1 MIKMLSCDTFVLPA
15 EANFFGS
22 NLMAKNSDRPIGE
35 AQALTLTDGAEHARG
50 ETVQCTYISVPQAE
64 KTYGVLGSKP
74 YWIWGYEMGVNEKGV
89 MIGNEAQGSKA
100 AEGGCENELLGMD
113 LLRLGLE
120 RGATAREAMEVI
132 TALLEEYGQN
142 ANASRLYDKR
152 YENSFFI
159 ADREEIWLLET
170 AGRMWAAKRIEE
182 PYAISNCYTIVK
194 PDECSEALEKY
205 ARDKGWLAADER
217 FNFAKAYTAPAA
229 RQTSAVPRMR
239 RLRALLAA
247 EDEPLD
253 AVTIKA
259 ILRDHFEG
267 TLIEPRFGASFGTFP
282 SICMHAMTWDGSQTA
297 ASMICRWTENVGPV
311 MRYAYSLPCTSVYIP
326 AYCTGALP
334 PLMSASGEKFDE
346 NSLWWLFERLAT
358 AVSADYERYAPFAR
372 IGAANLDEEIETQ
385 AAKAERAAAR
395 AAREGRHEE
404 AKAVLNEAMNQSAR
418 QAAAFAI
425 KQFEQIRNAIRKR
438 GGISGVRKEFIEEY
452 CARAGMEI
460 L

>member
-1 MIKMLSCDTFVLPA
+1 MLSCDTFVLPA

-35 AQALTLTDGAEHARG
+35 AQALTWTGGAEHARG
-50 ETVQCTYISVPQAE
+50 ETVRCTYISVPQAE

-100 AEGGCENELLGMD
+100 AESGCENELLGMD
-113 LLRLGLE
+113 LLRFGLE

-229 RQTSAVPRMR
+229 RQTGAVPRMR
-239 RLRALLAA
+239 RLRALLEA

-282 SICMHAMTWDGSQTA
+282 SICMHAMTRDGSQTA

-334 PLMSASGEKFDE
+334 SLMSAGGEKFDE

-372 IGAANLDEEIETQ
+372 IGAANLDEELETQ

-395 AAREGRHEE
+395 AARAGRPEE

-425 KQFEQIRNAIRKR
+425 KQFEQIRSAIRKR

-452 CARAGMEI
+452 CARVRMEI

>member
-1 MIKMLSCDTFVLPA
+1 MLSCDTFVLPA
-15 EANFFGS
+15 ETTLSGS
-22 NLMAKNSDRPIGE
+22 IVMAKNSDRPLGE
-35 AQALTLTDGAEHARG
+35 AQVLTWTEGAEHARG

-89 MIGNEAQGSKA
+89 MIGNEAQGSRA
-100 AEGGCENELLGMD
+100 AETGDENALLGMD

-170 AGRMWAAKRIEE
+170 AGRMWGAKRIEE
-182 PYAISNCYTIVK
+182 PYAISNCYTIRK

-217 FNFAKAYTAPAA
+217 FNFGKAYTAPAA

-239 RLRALLAA
+239 RLRALLEA

-297 ASMICRWTENVGPV
+297 ASMICRWTENIGPV
-311 MRYAYSLPCTSVYIP
+311 MRYAYSMPCTSVYIP

-346 NSLWWLFERLAT
+346 DSLWWLFERLAAT
-358 AVSADYERYAPFAR
+358 VSADYDRYAPLVR
-372 IGAANLDEEIETQ
+372 VGAAVLDEEIETQ
-385 AAKAERAAAR
+385 SARAERAAAR
-395 AAREGRHEE
+395 AARSGRPEE
-404 AKAVLNEAMNQSAR
+404 AQAALNEAMEQSAR
-418 QAAAFAI
+418 RAAGFAI
-425 KQFEQIRNAIRKR
+425 KNFEQIRKALRKS
-438 GGISGVRKEFIEEY
+438 GGIAGPRKEFIEEY
-452 CARAGMEI
+452 CARVGMEI

>member
-1 MIKMLSCDTFVLPA
+1 MLSCDTFVLPA
-15 EANFFGS
+15 ENTLSGS
-22 NLMAKNSDRPIGE
+22 IVMAKNSDRPIGE
-35 AQALTLTDGAEHARG
+35 AQALTWTDGAEHERG

-100 AEGGCENELLGMD
+100 AENGCENELLGMD
-113 LLRLGLE
+113 LLRFGLE

-142 ANASRLYDKR
+142 ANASRLCDKR

-170 AGRMWAAKRIEE
+170 AGRMWAAQRREE
-182 PYAISNCYTIVK
+182 PYAVGNCYSIVQ
-194 PDECSEALEKY
+194 PDECSEALEKF
-205 ARDKGWLAADER
+205 AHDKGWLAANER

-229 RQTSAVPRMR
+229 RQTGAVPRMR
-239 RLRALLAA
+239 RLRALLEA

-253 AVTIKA
+253 AVTVKA

-267 TLIEPRFGASFGTFP
+267 TLIEPRFGVSFGTFP
-282 SICMHAMTWDGSQTA
+282 SICMHAMTRDGSQTA

-346 NSLWWLFERLAT
+346 KSLWWLFERLAT

-372 IGAANLDEEIETQ
+372 IGAANLDEDLETQ
-385 AAKAERAAAR
+385 AARAERAAAR
-395 AAREGRHEE
+395 AARAGQPEE

-425 KQFEQIRNAIRKR
+425 KQFEQIRAAIRKR

-452 CARAGMEI
+452 CERVGMEVW
-460 L
+460 

>member
-1 MIKMLSCDTFVLPA
+1 MLSCDTFVLPA

-35 AQALTLTDGAEHARG
+35 AQALTWTDCAEHARG

-100 AEGGCENELLGMD
+100 AESGCENELLGMD

-229 RQTSAVPRMR
+229 RQTGAVPRMR
-239 RLRALLAA
+239 RLRALLEA

-253 AVTIKA
+253 AVTVKA

-282 SICMHAMTWDGSQTA
+282 SICMHAMTRDGSQTA

-372 IGAANLDEEIETQ
+372 IGAANLDEELETQ

-395 AAREGRHEE
+395 AARVGQSEE

-425 KQFEQIRNAIRKR
+425 KQFDQIRNAIRKR

-452 CARAGMEI
+452 CERVGMEI

>member
-1 MIKMLSCDTFVLPA
+1 MLSCDTFVLPA
-15 EANFFGS
+15 ENTLSGS
-22 NLMAKNSDRPIGE
+22 IVMAKNSDRPLGE
-35 AQALTLTDGAEHARG
+35 AQALTWTAGAKHARG
-50 ETVQCTYISVPQAE
+50 ETVRCTYISVPQAGE
-64 KTYGVLGSKP
+64 TYGVLGSKP
-74 YWIWGYEMGVNEKGV
+74 YWMWGYEMGVNEKGV
-89 MIGNEAQGSKA
+89 MIGNEAQGSRA
-100 AEGGCENELLGMD
+100 AETGDENELLGMD

-120 RGATAREAMEVI
+120 RSATAREAMAVI

-239 RLRALLAA
+239 RLRAMLEA

-311 MRYAYSLPCTSVYIP
+311 MRYAYSIPCTSVYIP

-395 AAREGRHEE
+395 ATRAGQPEE

-418 QAAAFAI
+418 QAAAFAV

-452 CARAGMEI
+452 CERVGMEI

>member
-1 MIKMLSCDTFVLPA
+1 MLSCDTFVLPA

-35 AQALTLTDGAEHARG
+35 AQALTWTGGAEHARG

-100 AEGGCENELLGMD
+100 AESGCENELLGMD

-182 PYAISNCYTIVK
+182 PYAISNCYTIGK

-229 RQTSAVPRMR
+229 RQTGAVPRMR
-239 RLRALLAA
+239 RLRALLEA

-253 AVTIKA
+253 SVTIKA

-282 SICMHAMTWDGSQTA
+282 SICMHAMTRDGSQTA
-297 ASMICRWTENVGPV
+297 ASMICRWMENVGPV

-395 AAREGRHEE
+395 AARAGQPEE
-404 AKAVLNEAMNQSAR
+404 AKAVLNEAMNQSAQ

-425 KQFEQIRNAIRKR
+425 KQFDQIRAAIRKR

-452 CARAGMEI
+452 CARAGMEVW
-460 L
+460 

>member
-1 MIKMLSCDTFVLPA
+1 MLSCDTFVLPA
-15 EANFFGS
+15 ENTLSGS
-22 NLMAKNSDRPIGE
+22 IVMAKNSDRPLGE
-35 AQALTLTDGAEHARG
+35 AQALTWTAGAKHARG
-50 ETVQCTYISVPQAE
+50 ETVRCTYISVPQAGE
-64 KTYGVLGSKP
+64 TYGVLGSKP
-74 YWIWGYEMGVNEKGV
+74 YWMWGYEMGVNEKGV
-89 MIGNEAQGSKA
+89 MIGNEAQGSRA
-100 AEGGCENELLGMD
+100 AETGDENELLGMD

-120 RGATAREAMEVI
+120 RGATAREAMAVI

-182 PYAISNCYTIVK
+182 PYAISNCYTIGK

-205 ARDKGWLAADER
+205 ARDKGWLAVDER

-229 RQTSAVPRMR
+229 RQTGAVPRMR
-239 RLRALLAA
+239 RLRALLEA

-346 NSLWWLFERLAT
+346 NSLWWLFERLST

-395 AAREGRHEE
+395 AARAGRPEE

-425 KQFEQIRNAIRKR
+425 KQFDQIRAAIRKR

-452 CARAGMEI
+452 CARAGMEVW
-460 L
+460 

>member
-1 MIKMLSCDTFVLPA
+1 MLSCDTFVLPA
-15 EANFFGS
+15 ETTLSGS
-22 NLMAKNSDRPIGE
+22 IVMAKNSDRPLGE
-35 AQALTLTDGAEHARG
+35 AQALTWTAGTKHARG
-50 ETVQCTYISVPQAE
+50 ETVRCTYISAPQAGE
-64 KTYGVLGSKP
+64 TYGVLGSKP
-74 YWIWGYEMGVNEKGV
+74 YWMWGYEMGVNEKGV
-89 MIGNEAQGSKA
+89 MIGNEAQGSRA
-100 AEGGCENELLGMD
+100 AETGDENALLGMD

-120 RGATAREAMEVI
+120 RGATARGAMEVI

-159 ADREEIWLLET
+159 ADRQEIWLLET

-182 PYAISNCYTIVK
+182 PYAISNCYTIAK

-229 RQTSAVPRMR
+229 RQTGAVPRMR
-239 RLRALLAA
+239 RLRALLEA

-282 SICMHAMTWDGSQTA
+282 SICMHAMTRDGSQTA

-395 AAREGRHEE
+395 AARASRPEE

-452 CARAGMEI
+452 CARVGMEI

>member
-1 MIKMLSCDTFVLPA
+1 MLSCDTFVLPA
-15 EANFFGS
+15 ETTLSGS
-22 NLMAKNSDRPIGE
+22 IVMAKNSDRPLGE
-35 AQALTLTDGAEHARG
+35 AQALTWTAGAKHARG
-50 ETVQCTYISVPQAE
+50 ENVRCTYISVPQAGE
-64 KTYGVLGSKP
+64 TYGVLGSKP
-74 YWIWGYEMGVNEKGV
+74 YWMWGYEMGVNEKGV
-89 MIGNEAQGSKA
+89 MIGNEAQGCRA
-100 AEGGCENELLGMD
+100 AETGDENALLGMD

-120 RGATAREAMEVI
+120 RGATAREAMAVI

-142 ANASRLYDKR
+142 ANASRLADKR

-170 AGRMWAAKRIEE
+170 AGRMWAAKRIDE
-182 PYAISNCYTIVK
+182 PYAISNCYTIDK

-205 ARDKGWLAADER
+205 ARAKGWLAADER

-239 RLRALLAA
+239 RLRALIKA
-247 EDEPLD
+247 ESDPLD

-282 SICMHAMTWDGSQTA
+282 SICMHAMTWDGSQTS

-372 IGAANLDEEIETQ
+372 IGAANLDEELETQ

-395 AAREGRHEE
+395 AARAGRPEE

-418 QAAAFAI
+418 QAAAFAV
-425 KQFEQIRNAIRKR
+425 KQFEQIRAAIRKR

-452 CARAGMEI
+452 CARVGMEI

>member
-1 MIKMLSCDTFVLPA
+1 
-15 EANFFGS
+15 
-22 NLMAKNSDRPIGE
+22 
-35 AQALTLTDGAEHARG
+35 
-50 ETVQCTYISVPQAE
+50 
-64 KTYGVLGSKP
+64 
-74 YWIWGYEMGVNEKGV
+74 
-89 MIGNEAQGSKA
+89 
-100 AEGGCENELLGMD
+100 
-113 LLRLGLE
+113 
-120 RGATAREAMEVI
+120 
-132 TALLEEYGQN
+132 
-142 ANASRLYDKR
+142 
-152 YENSFFI
+152 
-159 ADREEIWLLET
+159 
-170 AGRMWAAKRIEE
+170 MWAAKRIEE

-239 RLRALLAA
+239 RLRAMLEA

-267 TLIEPRFGASFGTFP
+267 TLIEPRFGASFGDLP
-282 SICMHAMTWDGSQTA
+282 VNLHARDDWDGSQTA

-385 AAKAERAAAR
+385 AAKAERTAAR
-395 AAREGRHEE
+395 AARVGQSEE

-452 CARAGMEI
+452 CARAGMEVW
-460 L
+460 

>member
-1 MIKMLSCDTFVLPA
+1 MLSCDTFVLPA
-15 EANFFGS
+15 ENTLSGS
-22 NLMAKNSDRPIGE
+22 IVMAKNSDRPLGE
-35 AQALTLTDGAEHARG
+35 AQALTWTAGAKHARG
-50 ETVQCTYISVPQAE
+50 ETVRCTYISVPQAGE
-64 KTYGVLGSKP
+64 TYGVLGSKP
-74 YWIWGYEMGVNEKGV
+74 YWMWGYEMGVNEKGV
-89 MIGNEAQGSKA
+89 MIGNEAQGSRA
-100 AEGGCENELLGMD
+100 AETGDENELLGMD

-182 PYAISNCYTIVK
+182 PYAISNCYTIAK

-229 RQTSAVPRMR
+229 RQTGAVPRMR
-239 RLRALLAA
+239 RLRALLEA

-253 AVTIKA
+253 AVTVKA

-282 SICMHAMTWDGSQTA
+282 SICMHAMTRDGSQTA

-404 AKAVLNEAMNQSAR
+404 AKAVLNEAMNQSAH

-425 KQFEQIRNAIRKR
+425 KQFEQIRAAIRKR

-452 CARAGMEI
+452 CERVGMEI

>member
-1 MIKMLSCDTFVLPA
+1 MLSCDTFVLPA
-15 EANFFGS
+15 ENTLSGS
-22 NLMAKNSDRPIGE
+22 IVMAKNSDRPLGE
-35 AQALTLTDGAEHARG
+35 AQALTWTAGAKHARG
-50 ETVQCTYISVPQAE
+50 ETVRCTYISVPQAGE
-64 KTYGVLGSKP
+64 TYGVLGSKP
-74 YWIWGYEMGVNEKGV
+74 YWMWGYEMGVNEKGV
-89 MIGNEAQGSKA
+89 MIGNEAQGSRA
-100 AEGGCENELLGMD
+100 AETGDENELLGMD

-239 RLRALLAA
+239 RLRALLEA

-253 AVTIKA
+253 AVTMKA

-282 SICMHAMTWDGSQTA
+282 SICMHAMTRDGSQTA

-385 AAKAERAAAR
+385 A
-395 AAREGRHEE
+395 GQPEE

-418 QAAAFAI
+418 QAAAFAV

-452 CARAGMEI
+452 CERVGMEI

>member
-1 MIKMLSCDTFVLPA
+1 MLSCDTFVLPA
-15 EANFFGS
+15 ENTLSGS
-22 NLMAKNSDRPIGE
+22 TVMAKNSDRPLGE
-35 AQALTLTDGAEHARG
+35 AQALTWTAGAKHARG
-50 ETVQCTYISVPQAE
+50 ETVRCTYISVPQAGE
-64 KTYGVLGSKP
+64 TYGVLGSKP
-74 YWIWGYEMGVNEKGV
+74 YWMWGYEMGVNEKGV
-89 MIGNEAQGSKA
+89 MIGNEAQGSRA
-100 AEGGCENELLGMD
+100 AETGDENELLGMD

-120 RGATAREAMEVI
+120 RSATAREAMAVI

-239 RLRALLAA
+239 RLRALLEA

-395 AAREGRHEE
+395 AARAGRPEE

-425 KQFEQIRNAIRKR
+425 KQFDQIRNAIRKR

-452 CARAGMEI
+452 CARAGMEVW
-460 L
+460 

>member
-1 MIKMLSCDTFVLPA
+1 MLSCDTFVLPA

-35 AQALTLTDGAEHARG
+35 AQALTWTDGAKHARG
-50 ETVQCTYISVPQAE
+50 ETVRCTYISVPQAGE
-64 KTYGVLGSKP
+64 TYGVLGSKP
-74 YWIWGYEMGVNEKGV
+74 YWMWGYEMGVNEKGV

-100 AEGGCENELLGMD
+100 AEGGRENELLGMD
-113 LLRLGLE
+113 LLRFGLE

-229 RQTSAVPRMR
+229 RQTGAVPRMR
-239 RLRALLAA
+239 RLRALLEA

-425 KQFEQIRNAIRKR
+425 KHFEQRRNAIRNR
-438 GGISGVRKEFIEEY
+438 GGISGVRKEFIEED
-452 CARAGMEI
+452 CARVGMEVW
-460 L
+460 

>member
-1 MIKMLSCDTFVLPA
+1 MLSCDTFVLPA
-15 EANFFGS
+15 ENTLSGS
-22 NLMAKNSDRPIGE
+22 IVMAKNSDRPLGE
-35 AQALTLTDGAEHARG
+35 AQALTWTAGAKHARG
-50 ETVQCTYISVPQAE
+50 ETVRCTYISVPQAGE
-64 KTYGVLGSKP
+64 TYGVLGSKP
-74 YWIWGYEMGVNEKGV
+74 YWMWGYEMGVNEKGV
-89 MIGNEAQGSKA
+89 MIGNEAQGSRA
-100 AEGGCENELLGMD
+100 AETGDENELLGMD

-120 RGATAREAMEVI
+120 RSATAREAMAVI

-239 RLRALLAA
+239 RLRAMLEA

-395 AAREGRHEE
+395 AARAGQPEE

-425 KQFEQIRNAIRKR
+425 KQFDQIRAAIRKR

-452 CARAGMEI
+452 CARVGMEI

>member
-1 MIKMLSCDTFVLPA
+1 MLSCDTFVLPA

-35 AQALTLTDGAEHARG
+35 AQALTWTDGAEHARG

-100 AEGGCENELLGMD
+100 AESGCENELLGMD

-229 RQTSAVPRMR
+229 RQTGAVPRMR
-239 RLRALLAA
+239 RLRVLLEA

-425 KQFEQIRNAIRKR
+425 KQFEQIRAAIRKR

-452 CARAGMEI
+452 CERVGMEVW
-460 L
+460 

>member
-1 MIKMLSCDTFVLPA
+1 MLSCDTFVLPA
-15 EANFFGS
+15 ENTLSGS
-22 NLMAKNSDRPIGE
+22 IVMAKNSDRPLGE
-35 AQALTLTDGAEHARG
+35 AQALTWTGGAEHARG

-100 AEGGCENELLGMD
+100 AESGCENELLGMD
-113 LLRLGLE
+113 LLRFGLE

-229 RQTSAVPRMR
+229 RQTGAVPRMR
-239 RLRALLAA
+239 RLRALLEA

-267 TLIEPRFGASFGTFP
+267 TLIEPRFGVSFGTFP
-282 SICMHAMTWDGSQTA
+282 SICMHAMTRDGSQTA

-311 MRYAYSLPCTSVYIP
+311 MRYAYSLPCTSVYVP

-404 AKAVLNEAMNQSAR
+404 AKAVLNETMNQSAH

-425 KQFEQIRNAIRKR
+425 KQFEQIRAAIRKR

-452 CARAGMEI
+452 CARVGMEI

>member
-1 MIKMLSCDTFVLPA
+1 MLSCDTFVLPA

-35 AQALTLTDGAEHARG
+35 AQALTWTGGAEHARG

-100 AEGGCENELLGMD
+100 AESGCENELLGMD
-113 LLRLGLE
+113 LLRFGLE

-229 RQTSAVPRMR
+229 RQASAVPRMR
-239 RLRALLAA
+239 RLRALLEA

-297 ASMICRWTENVGPV
+297 ASMICRWMENVGPV

-395 AAREGRHEE
+395 AARVGQSEE

-425 KQFEQIRNAIRKR
+425 KQFEQIRAAIRKR

-452 CARAGMEI
+452 CARVGMEI

>member
-1 MIKMLSCDTFVLPA
+1 MLSCDTFVLPA

-89 MIGNEAQGSKA
+89 MIGNEAQGSRA
-100 AEGGCENELLGMD
+100 AETGDENALLGMD

-205 ARDKGWLAADER
+205 ARDKGWLAVDER

-229 RQTSAVPRMR
+229 RQTGAVPRMR
-239 RLRALLAA
+239 RLRALLEA

-282 SICMHAMTWDGSQTA
+282 SICMHAMTRDGSQTA

-404 AKAVLNEAMNQSAR
+404 AKAVLNEAMNQSAH

-425 KQFEQIRNAIRKR
+425 KQFEQIRAAIRKR

>member
-1 MIKMLSCDTFVLPA
+1 MLSCDTFVLPA

-35 AQALTLTDGAEHARG
+35 AQALTWTGGAEHARG

-89 MIGNEAQGSKA
+89 MIGNEAQSSKA
-100 AEGGCENELLGMD
+100 AESGCENELLGMD
-113 LLRLGLE
+113 LLRFGLE

-229 RQTSAVPRMR
+229 RQTGAVPRMR
-239 RLRALLAA
+239 RLRALLEA

-253 AVTIKA
+253 AVTVKA

-282 SICMHAMTWDGSQTA
+282 SICMHAMTRDGSQTA

-395 AAREGRHEE
+395 AAREGRPEE

-425 KQFEQIRNAIRKR
+425 KQFDQIRNAIRKR

-452 CARAGMEI
+452 CERVGMEVW
-460 L
+460 

>member
-1 MIKMLSCDTFVLPA
+1 MLSCDTFVLPA
-15 EANFFGS
+15 ENTLSGS
-22 NLMAKNSDRPIGE
+22 IVMAKNSDRPLGE
-35 AQALTLTDGAEHARG
+35 AQALTWTAGAKHARG
-50 ETVQCTYISVPQAE
+50 ETVRCTYISVPQAGE
-64 KTYGVLGSKP
+64 TYGVLGSKP
-74 YWIWGYEMGVNEKGV
+74 YWMWGYEMGVNEKGV
-89 MIGNEAQGSKA
+89 MIGNEAQGSRA
-100 AEGGCENELLGMD
+100 AETGDENELLGMD

-142 ANASRLYDKR
+142 ANASRLCDKR

-182 PYAISNCYTIVK
+182 PYAISNCYTIGK

-239 RLRALLAA
+239 RLRAMLEA

-282 SICMHAMTWDGSQTA
+282 SICMHAMTRDGSQTA

-326 AYCTGALP
+326 AYCTGELP

-346 NSLWWLFERLAT
+346 NSLWWLFERLAA

-372 IGAANLDEEIETQ
+372 IGAAALDEEIETQ

-395 AAREGRHEE
+395 ATRAGQPEE
-404 AKAVLNEAMNQSAR
+404 AKAVLNEAMNQSAQ

-425 KQFEQIRNAIRKR
+425 KQFDQIRAAIRKR

-452 CARAGMEI
+452 CARAGMEVW
-460 L
+460 

>member
-1 MIKMLSCDTFVLPA
+1 MLSCDTFVLPA
-15 EANFFGS
+15 ENTLSGS
-22 NLMAKNSDRPIGE
+22 IVMAKNSDRPLGE
-35 AQALTLTDGAEHARG
+35 AQALTWTAGAKHARG
-50 ETVQCTYISVPQAE
+50 ETVRCTYISVPQAGE
-64 KTYGVLGSKP
+64 TYGVLGSKP
-74 YWIWGYEMGVNEKGV
+74 YWMWGYEMGVNEKGV
-89 MIGNEAQGSKA
+89 MIGNEAQGSRA
-100 AEGGCENELLGMD
+100 AETGDENELLGMD

-182 PYAISNCYTIVK
+182 PYTISNCYTIVK

-205 ARDKGWLAADER
+205 ARAKGWLAADER
-217 FNFAKAYTAPAA
+217 FNFAKAYTAPVA

-239 RLRALLAA
+239 RLRALIEA
-247 EDEPLD
+247 ESDPLD

-297 ASMICRWTENVGPV
+297 ASMICRWLENVGPV
-311 MRYAYSLPCTSVYIP
+311 MRYAYSMPCTSVYIP

-346 NSLWWLFERLAT
+346 NSLWWLFERLAAT
-358 AVSADYERYAPFAR
+358 VSADYDRYAPLVR
-372 IGAANLDEEIETQ
+372 VGAAVLDEEIETQ
-385 AAKAERAAAR
+385 SARAERAAAR
-395 AAREGRHEE
+395 AARYGRPEE
-404 AKAVLNEAMNQSAR
+404 AQAALNEAMEQSAR
-418 QAAAFAI
+418 RAAGFAI
-425 KQFEQIRNAIRKR
+425 KNFEQIRKAIRKS
-438 GGISGVRKEFIEEY
+438 GGIAGPRKEFIEEY
-452 CARAGMEI
+452 CARVWMEI
-460 L
+460 V

>member
-1 MIKMLSCDTFVLPA
+1 MLSCDTFVLPA
-15 EANFFGS
+15 ENTLSGS
-22 NLMAKNSDRPIGE
+22 IVMAKNSDRPLGE
-35 AQALTLTDGAEHARG
+35 AQALTWTAGAKHARG
-50 ETVQCTYISVPQAE
+50 ETVRCTYISVPQAGE
-64 KTYGVLGSKP
+64 TYGVLGSKP
-74 YWIWGYEMGVNEKGV
+74 YWMWGYEMGVNEKGV
-89 MIGNEAQGSKA
+89 MIGNEAQGSRA
-100 AEGGCENELLGMD
+100 AETGDENELLGMD

-120 RGATAREAMEVI
+120 RSATAREAMAVI

-239 RLRALLAA
+239 RLRAMLEA

-267 TLIEPRFGASFGTFP
+267 TLMEPRFGASFGTFP
-282 SICMHAMTWDGSQTA
+282 SICMHAMTRDGSQTA

-346 NSLWWLFERLAT
+346 NSLWWLFERLAAT
-358 AVSADYERYAPFAR
+358 VSADYDRYAPLVR
-372 IGAANLDEEIETQ
+372 VGAAVLDEEIETQ
-385 AAKAERAAAR
+385 SARAERAAAR
-395 AAREGRHEE
+395 AARSARPEE

-452 CARAGMEI
+452 CERVGMEI
-460 L
+460 I

>member
-1 MIKMLSCDTFVLPA
+1 MLSCDTFVLPA

-35 AQALTLTDGAEHARG
+35 AQALTWTDCAEHARG

-100 AEGGCENELLGMD
+100 AESGCENELLGMD

-229 RQTSAVPRMR
+229 RQTGAVPRMR
-239 RLRALLAA
+239 RLRALLEA

-253 AVTIKA
+253 AVTVKA

-282 SICMHAMTWDGSQTA
+282 SICMHAMTRDGSQTA

-395 AAREGRHEE
+395 AARAGQPEE

-425 KQFEQIRNAIRKR
+425 KQFEQIRAAIRKR

-452 CARAGMEI
+452 CARVGMEI

>member
-1 MIKMLSCDTFVLPA
+1 MLSCDTFVLPA

-35 AQALTLTDGAEHARG
+35 AQALTWTDGAEHARG

-74 YWIWGYEMGVNEKGV
+74 YWMWGYEMGVNEKGV
-89 MIGNEAQGSKA
+89 MIGNEAQGSRA
-100 AEGGCENELLGMD
+100 AETGDENELLGMD

-120 RGATAREAMEVI
+120 RGATAREAMAVI

-142 ANASRLYDKR
+142 ANASRLADKR

-159 ADREEIWLLET
+159 ADRQEIWLLET
-170 AGRMWAAKRIEE
+170 AGRMWAAKRIDE
-182 PYAISNCYTIVK
+182 PYAISNCYTIDK

-205 ARDKGWLAADER
+205 ARAQNWLAPGER
-217 FNFAKAYTAPAA
+217 FSFAKAYTAPAA
-229 RQTSAVPRMR
+229 RQTGAVPRMR
-239 RLRALLAA
+239 RLRALLEA

-395 AAREGRHEE
+395 AARAGQPEE

-418 QAAAFAI
+418 QAAAFAV

-452 CARAGMEI
+452 CERVGMEI

>member
-1 MIKMLSCDTFVLPA
+1 MLSCDTFVLPA
-15 EANFFGS
+15 ETTLSGS
-22 NLMAKNSDRPIGE
+22 IVMAKNSDRPIGE
-35 AQALTLTDGAEHARG
+35 AQALTWTGGAEHARG

-100 AEGGCENELLGMD
+100 AESGCENELLGMD
-113 LLRLGLE
+113 LLRFGLE

-229 RQTSAVPRMR
+229 RQASAVPRMR
-239 RLRALLAA
+239 RLRALLEA

-297 ASMICRWTENVGPV
+297 ASMICRWMENVGPV

-334 PLMSASGEKFDE
+334 PFMSASGEKFDE

-395 AAREGRHEE
+395 AARAGQPEE

-425 KQFEQIRNAIRKR
+425 KQFEQIRAAIRKR

-452 CARAGMEI
+452 CARVGMEI